1 MPLRVFIVD
10 SNRLALEGLCKVLEG
25 EDFVISGEAT
35 TLRALREIEAP
46 DLPDVTLMNF
56 SEDDPERLE
65 DARTVRQMLP
75 QMRLV
80 ALSETFSHTGLMRCL
95 EAGLDG
101 YLVRNIS
108 SSALKLSLQLVA
120 KGEKVLP
127 SELAN
132 ALLTGAP
139 VRQMSGIIDAGIG
152 LSPRE
157 IQILGCL
164 ISGLSNK
171 DIARELDMAESTA
184 KVHLKT
190 ILRKL
195 RAKNRT
201 EAAVWA
207 LCHSVAP
214 AVRSPRP
221 PRARPAPATR
231 RTNGRPGG
239 RPAPAPS
246 QQDAS

>member
-10 SNRLALEGLCKVLEG
+10 SNRLALEGLRKILE
-25 EDFVISGEAT
+25 DQDVAICGEAT
-35 TLRALREIEAP
+35 TLRALREVEAAS
-46 DLPDVTLMNF
+46 LPDVTLMNF
-56 SEDDPERLE
+56 AEDDSQRLE
-65 DARTVRQMLP
+65 EARMVRQNLP

-80 ALSETFSHTGLMRCL
+80 ALSETFSRTGLMQCL
-95 EAGLDG
+95 EAGIDG
-101 YLVRNIS
+101 YLVKNIS

-132 ALLTGAP
+132 VLLSGPPMRQAEAL
-139 VRQMSGIIDAGIG
+139 IDAGIG

-171 DIARELDMAESTA
+171 DIARELQMAESTA

-195 RAKNRT
+195 RARNRT

-207 LCHSVAP
+207 LCHSVTPAAKPSRPARGRQAP
-214 AVRSPRP
+214 AKGRANGSPE
-221 PRARPAPATR
+221 
-231 RTNGRPGG
+231 RTLLEPGR
-239 RPAPAPS
+239 
-246 QQDAS
+246 QDAP